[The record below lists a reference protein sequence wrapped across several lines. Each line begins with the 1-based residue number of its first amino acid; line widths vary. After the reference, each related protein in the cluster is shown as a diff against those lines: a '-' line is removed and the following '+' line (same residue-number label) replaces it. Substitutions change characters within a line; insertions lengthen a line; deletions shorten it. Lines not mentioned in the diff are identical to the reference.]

1 VREDMKLQ
9 NTNINI
15 RVTKK
20 MREQLVEISKER
32 GVSYSSVLRKMI
44 KEYIARNGEIDLLD
58 EDE

>member
-1 VREDMKLQ
+1 MKLQ

-44 KEYIARNGEIDLLD
+44 KEYIAKNGEIDLLD
-58 EDE
+58 EDD